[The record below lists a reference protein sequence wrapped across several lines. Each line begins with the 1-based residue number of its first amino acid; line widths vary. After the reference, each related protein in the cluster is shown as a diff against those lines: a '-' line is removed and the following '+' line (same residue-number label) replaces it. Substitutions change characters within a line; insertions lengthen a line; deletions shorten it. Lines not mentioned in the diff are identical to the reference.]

1 MKAFSFVKI
10 KELPPKPRNLGL
22 TEIRG
27 SYYTV
32 VTPTYLKEL
41 LDIAGEYVDIFKY
54 AGGSMRLHQVGIVK
68 KINSMLH
75 DYGVEVST
83 GGFTERVLVQ
93 GPEAFYMYLEEAKDL
108 GFDIVEVSSGFIE
121 IDEGDRIEIVKAI
134 KKTGLKAKPEI
145 TLVKGA
151 GGGLEEWETEGLPYE
166 HMIRDAKLYL
176 EAGAYMVMVESEG
189 ITEGVRKPRW
199 DVVEALVRE
208 FGLEKLMFEAAER
221 PVFRWYIYTFGPHVN
236 LFIDHSQ
243 ILEVTALRT
252 ELWAPKKPWGKVYF
266 TKRP

>member
-1 MKAFSFVKI
+1 
-10 KELPPKPRNLGL
+10 
-22 TEIRG
+22 
-27 SYYTV
+27 
-32 VTPTYLKEL
+32 
-41 LDIAGEYVDIFKY
+41 
-54 AGGSMRLHQVGIVK
+54 
-68 KINSMLH
+68 
-75 DYGVEVST
+75 
-83 GGFTERVLVQ
+83 
-93 GPEAFYMYLEEAKDL
+93 
-108 GFDIVEVSSGFIE
+108 
-121 IDEGDRIEIVKAI
+121 
-134 KKTGLKAKPEI
+134 
-145 TLVKGA
+145 
-151 GGGLEEWETEGLPYE
+151 
-166 HMIRDAKLYL
+166 MIRDAKLYL